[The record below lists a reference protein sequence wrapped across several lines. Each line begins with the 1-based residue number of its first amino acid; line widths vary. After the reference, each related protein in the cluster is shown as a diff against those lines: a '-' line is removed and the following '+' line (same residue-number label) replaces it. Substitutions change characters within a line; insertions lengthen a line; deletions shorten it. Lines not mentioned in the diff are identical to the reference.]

1 MKKWAT
7 GGKSSKISISGSN
20 LAVSLMHLQ
29 YIRNNSNLISINTD
43 AYSKILLSD
52 SS

>member
-1 MKKWAT
+1 MKS
-7 GGKSSKISISGSN
+7 GLLGDKSSKISMSGSN

-29 YIRNNSNLISINTD
+29 YIRNNTNLISINTD